1 MKDRPQKTLIVEEQ
15 QALTAYLDGL
25 LQEIALDEAE
35 PEPIAAKVA
44 PGPRLVTQ
52 PKLVSVP
59 QVAPPV
65 PAATL
70 APRQTM
76 PPDWAQG
83 AFQCLLFRLA
93 GLPLSVPLIKLNGI
107 MEMPEKITPMPGHSP
122 LFMGL
127 VNRHGRKVK
136 VVDITQLVMP
146 RDRIPERSP
155 PRNLILIDDAR
166 WGLACDRV
174 EETLTVTA
182 EQVRW
187 RSSQGK
193 RPWLAGTMIQH
204 LCAILDVDYLASSLE
219 DGNWG

>member
-1 MKDRPQKTLIVEEQ
+1 MKERSQKTLVVEEQ

-25 LQEIALDEAE
+25 LQEIALDEVD
-35 PEPIAAKVA
+35 PEPTDVRVEA
-44 PGPRLVTQ
+44 PPRVMTRA
-52 PKLVSVP
+52 KLVSVP
-59 QVAPPV
+59 DVPPPV
-65 PAATL
+65 PAVQVAS
-70 APRQTM
+70 RQAM
-76 PPDWAQG
+76 PPDWAHG

-146 RDRIPERSP
+146 RDRIHERAP

-182 EQVRW
+182 DQVRW
-187 RSSQGK
+187 RSAQGK

>member
-1 MKDRPQKTLIVEEQ
+1 MSDRSRKTQVVEEQ

-25 LQEIALDEAE
+25 LQEISLDEAE
-35 PEPIAAKVA
+35 SA
-44 PGPRLVTQ
+44 PTTVVEQTLAPPVTRSRS
-52 PKLVSVP
+52 VSVP
-59 QVAPPV
+59 EVART
-65 PAATL
+65 PAVAT
-70 APRQTM
+70 AAGQTL
-76 PPDWAQG
+76 PPDWARD

-93 GLPLSVPLIKLNGI
+93 GLPLAVPLIKLNGI
-107 MEMPEKITPMPGHSP
+107 MEMPDKITPMPGHSP

-127 VNRHGRKVK
+127 INRHGRKVK
-136 VVDITQLVMP
+136 VVDITQLIMP
-146 RDRIPERSP
+146 RDRMPERSP

-187 RSSQGK
+187 RSAQGK
-193 RPWLAGTMIQH
+193 RPWLAGTVIQH

-219 DGNWG
+219 RGTWS